1 MSDAVLELFMAIYN
15 THANHKKCKN
25 VISIYFFI
33 INARKS
39 IEIAQSFGRFAFR
52 LCTIKFDY

>member
-25 VISIYFFI
+25 VISIYIFI
-33 INARKS
+33 IMQENLLKLHKAL
-39 IEIAQSFGRFAFR
+39 EDLHLGFAQ
-52 LCTIKFDY
+52 FDY

>member
-33 INARKS
+33 IMQENLLKLHKALGDLHLGFAR
-39 IEIAQSFGRFAFR
+39 
-52 LCTIKFDY
+52 